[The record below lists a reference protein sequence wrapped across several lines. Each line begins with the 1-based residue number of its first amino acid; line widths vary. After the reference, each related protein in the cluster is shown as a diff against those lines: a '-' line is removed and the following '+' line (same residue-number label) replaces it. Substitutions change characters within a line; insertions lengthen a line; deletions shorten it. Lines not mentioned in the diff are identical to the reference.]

1 MIDDL
6 KILYNKVFSTLTMKR
21 TFFLLGLMVI
31 AALIS
36 QKIKEPKINRE
47 LETPKQSRLQTEFGY
62 ASYYA
67 DFFEGRNTAS
77 GEQFHQEKLS
87 AAHLSLPFGTKIKV
101 TNTENQHSVIVVVND
116 RGPFVANR
124 IIDLS
129 KAAFNQI
136 SDLKQGVIFVKV
148 EMLKEDIF
156 PQHFHKSMKNKC
168 QLELRSSD

>member
-6 KILYNKVFSTLTMKR
+6 KILYNKVFSTLTMIR
-21 TFFLLGLMVI
+21 TLFLLGLMVI

-36 QKIKEPKINRE
+36 QKINRE
-47 LETPKQSRLQTEFGY
+47 LETPKQNKLQTEFGY

-87 AAHLSLPFGTKIKV
+87 AAHLTLPFGTKIKV
-101 TNTENQHSVIVVVND
+101 TNTENQHSVIVVVID

-156 PQHFHKSMKNKC
+156 PQHFHKSMKK
-168 QLELRSSD
+168 

>member
-6 KILYNKVFSTLTMKR
+6 KILYNKVFSTLTMIR
-21 TFFLLGLMVI
+21 TLFLLGLMVI

-36 QKIKEPKINRE
+36 QKINRE
-47 LETPKQSRLQTEFGY
+47 LETPKQSKLQTEFGY

-87 AAHLSLPFGTKIKV
+87 AAHLTLPFGTKIKV
-101 TNTENQHSVIVVVND
+101 TNTENQHSVIVVVID

-156 PQHFHKSMKNKC
+156 PQHFHKSMKK
-168 QLELRSSD
+168 